1 MKYYRKSKT
10 TKKKK
15 RTVRMET
22 NKSFNELVE
31 KVQVNKVDSEEFL
44 EIGEPS

>member
-1 MKYYRKSKT
+1 
-10 TKKKK
+10 
-15 RTVRMET
+15 MET

-44 EIGEPS
+44 EIGEPSWKPKKKRENTL